1 MKIKYFLPILSLIG
15 VIFGSCQSNKTINS
29 SEATAQKV
37 VDPVLE
43 KSLLWEISG
52 NGLKETSF
60 LYGTIHIIDKEDY
73 FLPAGTL
80 SAIDKSE
87 KVFFEIDM
95 TQMSDVS
102 KLMPLMQKAFM
113 DNDLTLKDLL
123 NDEDYKLVNDHF
135 KELGLPLFFLEKIKP
150 MFLTVFASGD
160 MSPGDLQNGD
170 IKSYEMEFMK
180 IAENSG
186 KTIGGL
192 ETIDY
197 QISIFDSIPYMDQAN
212 MLVESIKSTDV
223 GDDQMKELVDL
234 YIAQDIAGLYKIM
247 QGDENISEYEDVLLF
262 KRNAN
267 WIPIMNQ
274 NMASNRSFFA
284 VGAGHLGGAKGVIN
298 LLRQEGYSVKPFKG

>member
-15 VIFGSCQSNKTINS
+15 VIFGSCQSNKTINNAEIS
-29 SEATAQKV
+29 AQKV
-37 VDPVLE
+37 ADPQLE

-267 WIPIMNQ
+267 WIPIMSQ

>member
-123 NDEDYKLVNDHF
+123 NDEDYKLVNNHF

-197 QISIFDSIPYMDQAN
+197 QISIFDSIPYKDQAN

-267 WIPIMNQ
+267 WIPIMSQ
-274 NMASNRSFFA
+274 NMVSSRSFFA
-284 VGAGHLGGAKGVIN
+284 VGAGHLGGTKGVIN